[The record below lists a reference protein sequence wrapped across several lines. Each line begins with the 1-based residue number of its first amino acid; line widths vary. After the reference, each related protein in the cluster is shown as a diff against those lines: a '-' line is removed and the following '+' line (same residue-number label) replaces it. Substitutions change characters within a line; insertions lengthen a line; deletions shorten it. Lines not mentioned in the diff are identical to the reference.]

1 MGVLDLRAIDDE
13 LVDDTWK
20 GIPGGTPPFPLGQI
34 GTKGWNVAAGHL
46 PLPLLTLRRSA
57 IEHNVAVM
65 ARFCAQT
72 GSLLAP
78 HGKTTMAPQLFDRQ
92 LAAGA
97 WGITAA
103 TVQQLQVYR
112 RFGVARVVLANQV
125 IGETERSWLARQ
137 YRDPSFELWS
147 LVDSAESVARVAAI
161 GADRAFPVLLELGLP
176 GGRTGAR
183 DEQAVESV
191 LTAVAATHG
200 RVRLAG
206 IEAFEGL
213 IPQKRPNAPDT
224 RVRQLVDRVATT
236 ATRLAASGALPAD
249 FILSAGGSIA
259 FDLVAELLGPIARPP
274 ARLVL
279 RSGCY
284 VTHDHGMYAAGSP
297 LVDGASSWADR
308 VGVLRPAL
316 ALWAHVQSQP
326 EAGLAL
332 LTFGKRDAPFDAGL
346 PVPIRHLPAS
356 SSGDGALDV
365 QGWSVSALNDQHA
378 YLRCPTGE
386 EPQVGDRVV
395 LGISHPC
402 TAFDRW
408 RLVYEVDDDDAVVG
422 GIRTFF

>member
-65 ARFCAQT
+65 ARFCAET
-72 GSLLAP
+72 GVLLAP

-125 IGETERSWLARQ
+125 IGEAERSWLARQ
-137 YRDPSFELWS
+137 HRDPSFELWS

-183 DEQAVESV
+183 DEQAV
-191 LTAVAATHG
+191 
-200 RVRLAG
+200 
-206 IEAFEGL
+206 
-213 IPQKRPNAPDT
+213 D
-224 RVRQLVDRVATT
+224 
-236 ATRLAASGALPAD
+236 
-249 FILSAGGSIA
+249 
-259 FDLVAELLGPIARPP
+259 ARPD
-274 ARLVL
+274 R
-279 RSGCY
+279 RSRRRMAGC
-284 VTHDHGMYAAGSP
+284 GSP
-297 LVDGASSWADR
+297 ASRRSR
-308 VGVLRPAL
+308 G
-316 ALWAHVQSQP
+316 
-326 EAGLAL
+326 
-332 LTFGKRDAPFDAGL
+332 
-346 PVPIRHLPAS
+346 
-356 SSGDGALDV
+356 
-365 QGWSVSALNDQHA
+365 
-378 YLRCPTGE
+378 
-386 EPQVGDRVV
+386 
-395 LGISHPC
+395 
-402 TAFDRW
+402 
-408 RLVYEVDDDDAVVG
+408 
-422 GIRTFF
+422 